1 MCPIARVGAGVQAI
15 QSIKSFI
22 IEPTTNL
29 PLFVVEDGDV
39 IHGVVVGEG
48 PTIDVVGYGAAEA
61 HLRALSDLWSGR
73 SPIDRS
79 TEKWQAKTWM
89 LVDSAGDRFL
99 VRGNAYINRTLP
111 MLLGVEVD
119 VSCLDDDLEKLPIY
133 RVTYKKGAG
142 PQSWREPVSA
152 D

>member
-1 MCPIARVGAGVQAI
+1 MQAI
-15 QSIKSFI
+15 RSIKSIKSFI

-48 PTIDVVGYGAAEA
+48 PTIDVVGYGAADA
-61 HLRALSDLWSGR
+61 HLRALSDLQSGR
-73 SPIDRS
+73 SPIDQS
-79 TEKWQAKTWM
+79 TEKWRAKTWT
-89 LVDSAGDRFL
+89 LADGEGGRFL

-119 VSCLDDDLEKLPIY
+119 VSCFDGDPKELPIY
-133 RVTYKKGAG
+133 RVTYKKGTG
-142 PQSWREPVSA
+142 PQSWRWPVNVG
-152 D
+152 